1 MALQGTLSDFGID
14 EVLRLLEHGKKRGR
28 LRVTAPAGSGNVW
41 VDDGTVL
48 ASASGADEP
57 AGDHT
62 EVVFQLMR
70 LEEGEFNF
78 HTDDAPSS
86 SSTTE
91 SIADVLT
98 ASAARLAEWKQLSE
112 VLPSVEHWL
121 ALSDE
126 ITSTATIEP
135 AQWKV
140 LAHIGGGT
148 KITTCVDE
156 LGLGLVP
163 GCRLIVELVERSL
176 LTVSEDQPA
185 RAVVQS
191 GRVDPQLPS
200 VGAHQD
206 GDESKDVETD
216 AKSDESTDDEQAGA
230 KTAKSS
236 GSKGSAAKTSATK
249 ASTTKAEAAK
259 SAGAK
264 DGAEDAASK
273 DAAEDAKADSSKSD
287 ESEADEAKSDPSADG
302 ESSDGAAADGDT
314 DADVNPRALLRLLN
328 SVK

>member
-28 LRVTAPAGSGNVW
+28 LRVTGPAGSGNVW

-48 ASASGADEP
+48 ASASGADE
-57 AGDHT
+57 AGGDHT

-78 HTDDAPSS
+78 HSDDTPSTS
-86 SSTTE
+86 PSVE
-91 SIADVLT
+91 SINDVLN
-98 ASAARLAEWKQLSE
+98 ASAARLTEWKQLSE

-126 ITSTATIEP
+126 IASTATIEP
-135 AQWKV
+135 PQWKV

-176 LTVSEDQPA
+176 LTVSEEQPA

-200 VGAHQD
+200 VVSSPSWGAASH
-206 GDESKDVETD
+206 
-216 AKSDESTDDEQAGA
+216 
-230 KTAKSS
+230 
-236 GSKGSAAKTSATK
+236 TSMAPSVTM
-249 ASTTKAEAAK
+249 SLK
-259 SAGAK
+259 SAFRLSSSSPPGARRTRSTK
-264 DGAEDAASK
+264 RSPTK
-273 DAAEDAKADSSKSD
+273 
-287 ESEADEAKSDPSADG
+287 
-302 ESSDGAAADGDT
+302 
-314 DADVNPRALLRLLN
+314 RLEW
-328 SVK
+328 